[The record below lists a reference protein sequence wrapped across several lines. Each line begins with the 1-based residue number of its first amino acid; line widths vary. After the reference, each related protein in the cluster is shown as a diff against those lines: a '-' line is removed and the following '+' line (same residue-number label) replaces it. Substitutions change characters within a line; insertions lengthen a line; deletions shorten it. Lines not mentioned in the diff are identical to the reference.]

1 MRARILEFV
10 QGLRDRGVD
19 VSVAETLD
27 AVAAVAAAGVEREV
41 MRESLAA
48 ALVKDE
54 RERPTFDALFDAIFP
69 LVGPA
74 DGTSR
79 RKRRRAGGG
88 GGHEER
94 GTGEGNGR
102 GRRREVER
110 VEGAAARKP
119 TPQRTG
125 EPIAHREHGRAS
137 RAARAARLLALPFH
151 EFTSRDVDEARDL
164 VRELGRRLR
173 ARLAR
178 RERAARRGRV
188 DFRRTIRSSIAT
200 GGVPVRPRWR
210 ARRPARPDLVALCD
224 LSGSVAAASE
234 LCLGLLAPAADYFR
248 RVHFFA
254 YVDRLVP
261 VSIED
266 GHVAPAGRLDLY
278 ARSDFG
284 RVLADLWEERH
295 LVGRS
300 TLLLVVGDA
309 RNNRRPPRADLFRA
323 LAERAQRVLWLAP
336 EPHGRWNT
344 GDSALSA
351 YTPACDAV
359 VECVDLEALVRAA
372 RRAL

>member
-10 QGLRDRGVD
+10 QTLRDGGVD

-41 MRESLAA
+41 LRESLAA

-54 RERPTFDALFDAIFP
+54 RDRAAFDALFDAMFP

-74 DGTSR
+74 DGTGR

-88 GGHEER
+88 GGREAR
-94 GTGEGNGR
+94 GSGDGDGG
-102 GRRREVER
+102 GRRREADRTER
-110 VEGAAARKP
+110 SAARP
-119 TPQRTG
+119 SQRTG
-125 EPIAHREHGRAS
+125 EPRADREGGRAS
-137 RAARAARLLALPFH
+137 RAARTARLLALPFA
-151 EFTSRDVDEARDL
+151 EFTSRDGDEARGL

-173 ARLAR
+173 ARLTR
-178 RERAARRGRV
+178 RDRAARRGRV
-188 DFRRTIRSSIAT
+188 DFRRTIRGSIAT

-210 ARRPARPDLVALCD
+210 ARRPGRPDLVALCD

-234 LCLGLLAPAADYFR
+234 LCLGLIAPAADYFR

-266 GHVAPAGRLDLY
+266 GHVAPDGRLDLH

-284 RVLADLWEERH
+284 RVLADLWEDRH
-295 LVGRS
+295 LLGRS

-323 LAERAQRVLWLAP
+323 AAERAQRVLWLVP
-336 EPHGRWNT
+336 EPEARWNT
-344 GDSALSA
+344 GDSALAA
-351 YTPACDAV
+351 YAPACDAV
-359 VECVDLEALVRAA
+359 VECVDLEALVRVVQ
-372 RRAL
+372 RAL